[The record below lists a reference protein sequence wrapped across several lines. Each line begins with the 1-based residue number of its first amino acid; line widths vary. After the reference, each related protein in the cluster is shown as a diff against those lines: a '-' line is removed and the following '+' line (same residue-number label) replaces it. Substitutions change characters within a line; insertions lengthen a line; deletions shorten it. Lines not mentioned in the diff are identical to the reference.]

1 MTLPCIFIYFISN
14 FNFNLPTMYIASK
27 NSWSEVAWN
36 NKKNFILHVLTHQSQ
51 KQQTKSCRVLP
62 VVAVSFPKLE
72 LVVKGGQNIVADEN
86 QNWRSSKMH
95 FLEPTT
101 ITSPF
106 ETESQLNR
114 NHVVD
119 YNTLSKLLQENVYC
133 KSCVNK
139 FIWKYCKQS
148 LSIFLTSYFKSNR
161 KQKLSIEQQY
171 EAFLSTMLSTMNQ
184 PLIWF

>member
-1 MTLPCIFIYFISN
+1 MRWHEITKRILF
-14 FNFNLPTMYIASK
+14 
-27 NSWSEVAWN
+27 
-36 NKKNFILHVLTHQSQ
+36 LHVLIHQSQ

-106 ETESQLNR
+106 ETDSQLNR

-119 YNTLSKLLQENVYC
+119 YNTLSKLLQEDVC
-133 KSCVNK
+133 KNICERVLQT
-139 FIWKYCKQS
+139 IY
-148 LSIFLTSYFKSNR
+148 L
-161 KQKLSIEQQY
+161 
-171 EAFLSTMLSTMNQ
+171 
-184 PLIWF
+184 